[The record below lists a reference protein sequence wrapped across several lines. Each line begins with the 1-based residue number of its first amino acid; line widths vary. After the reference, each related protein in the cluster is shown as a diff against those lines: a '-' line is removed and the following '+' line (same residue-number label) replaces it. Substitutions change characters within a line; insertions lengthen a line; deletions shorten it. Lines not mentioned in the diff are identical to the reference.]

1 MYILGPFHS
10 RKYSSFSK
18 ILQTL
23 FFPVKILPLLQIT
36 AKSDHIWRSKDQ
48 NIPKKGHFMDV
59 NLVRNTLKIFNIAT
73 ANATNAILIKLT
85 TNVYVDQIFHLAKN
99 QGVTLGAL
107 ERVNGKPLRMVQKI
121 SFLA

>member
-1 MYILGPFHS
+1 
-10 RKYSSFSK
+10 
-18 ILQTL
+18 
-23 FFPVKILPLLQIT
+23 
-36 AKSDHIWRSKDQ
+36 
-48 NIPKKGHFMDV
+48 MDV
-59 NLVRNTLKIFNIAT
+59 NLVRNTLKIFNLAT

-107 ERVNGKPLRMVQKI
+107 ERVNGKPLRMIQKI